1 MTGIDLQPQLLN
13 SWYYIILY
21 MLLIV
26 ILCLLFL
33 NLFVGVVIETFNEE
47 KEKLSMNHLLKV
59 IEKRYVQVQLLIYS
73 AKPQFRIE
81 LTGNMFRDWCIKFTQ
96 N

>member
-1 MTGIDLQPQLLN
+1 
-13 SWYYIILY
+13 

-47 KEKLSMNHLLKV
+47 KEKLTWNHLLK
-59 IEKRYVQVQLLIYS
+59 IMEREYIQV
-73 AKPQFRIE
+73 
-81 LTGNMFRDWCIKFTQ
+81 
-96 N
+96 